1 MEKRRAALVI
11 IAAVALLATQSPT
24 ASIRI
29 ETHDVTDLTPRRI
42 QAAIDVGVLAVNVL
56 VTWSERIAR

>member
-1 MEKRRAALVI
+1 MEKRKAALVI
-11 IAAVALLATQSPT
+11 VAALALLATQTPT

-29 ETHDVTDLTPRRI
+29 ETHDVTDLTPKRV
-42 QAAIDVGVLAVNVL
+42 QAAIDVGLVAVSVL